1 MDVDSLAQQLVSSG
15 PEQLIQVLGRVDE
28 ILTEQAGVSLAD
40 VIEASGLD
48 EDDAEEEVPVM
59 YQEEANTFSAEEPAE
74 AMPAGGRQRIT
85 LR

>member
-48 EDDAEEEVPVM
+48 EGDAEEEAPVM
-59 YQEEANTFSAEEPAE
+59 YQEEANTFSTEAPVE
-74 AMPAGGRQRIT
+74 AMPSGGRQRIT